1 MKQLIVL
8 FVIMAHLCS
17 CGGSGSNENKAET
30 SEEAIPSKEVS
41 KSVSFKYPL
50 DGAILS
56 SPLVIEM
63 EVEGMEIEPAG
74 EVNEG
79 KGHHHL
85 IIDNPFIENGV
96 VVPANETHIHYGLG
110 QIKAEINLEP
120 GKHTLTLQFAD
131 GVHVSY
137 GEKMSASIEIEIV
150 NQ

>member
-1 MKQLIVL
+1 MKQPIVL
-8 FVIMAHLCS
+8 LVIMVHLCS
-17 CGGSGSNENKAET
+17 CAGSGSNENKAET
-30 SEEAIPSKEVS
+30 TEEDTPSKEVT

-50 DGAILS
+50 DRAILS

-63 EVEGMEIEPAG
+63 KVEGMEIEPAG

-85 IIDNPFIENGV
+85 IINGPFIEKGV
-96 VVPANETHIHYGLG
+96 VVPANETHLHYGLG

-120 GKHTLTLQFAD
+120 GRHTLTLQFAD
-131 GVHVSY
+131 GIHVSY
-137 GEKMSASIEIEIV
+137 GEEMSATIEIEIV

>member
-8 FVIMAHLCS
+8 LVIMVHLCS

-30 SEEAIPSKEVS
+30 TEEATPSKEVT

-63 EVEGMEIEPAG
+63 AVEGMEIEPAG

-110 QIKAEINLEP
+110 QIKAEINLAP

-131 GVHVSY
+131 GVHVSF

>member
-1 MKQLIVL
+1 MKNPIVL
-8 FVIMAHLCS
+8 FVILAHLCS
-17 CGGSGSNENKAET
+17 CGNSGSNENKDEATEESTPAEVVT
-30 SEEAIPSKEVS
+30 
-41 KSVSFKYPL
+41 KSVSFKYPK
-50 DGAILS
+50 DGAKLS

-74 EVNEG
+74 EVIEG

-85 IIDNPFIENGV
+85 IIDGSYIEKGA

-110 QIKAEINLEP
+110 QTKAEISLEP
-120 GKHTLTLQFAD
+120 GKHSLTLQFAD

-137 GEKMSASIEIEIV
+137 GEEMSTTLEIEIV

>member
-1 MKQLIVL
+1 MKHLIVL
-8 FVIMAHLCS
+8 FVILILLCS
-17 CGGSGSNENKAET
+17 CGSSGSNEDKAET
-30 SEEAIPSKEVS
+30 AENATPTEVVT
-41 KSVSFKYPL
+41 KSVSFKYPQ
-50 DGAILS
+50 DGAKLS
-56 SPLVIEM
+56 SPLEIEM

-85 IIDNPFIENGV
+85 VIDGHFIEKGV
-96 VVPANETHIHYGLG
+96 VVPANETHIHYGQG
-110 QIKAEINLEP
+110 QTKVEISLEP

-137 GEKMSASIEIEIV
+137 GEEMSATVEIEIV

>member
-8 FVIMAHLCS
+8 FVILVLISS
-17 CGGSGSNENKAET
+17 CGGTRSNENEAET
-30 SEEAIPSKEVS
+30 VEEAATSKEVT
-41 KSVSFKYPL
+41 KSVSFKYPK

-63 EVEGMEIEPAG
+63 DVEGMEIEPAG
-74 EVNEG
+74 KVNEG

-85 IIDNPFIENGV
+85 IIDGSFIEKGV
-96 VVPANETHIHYGLG
+96 VVPVNETHIHYGQG
-110 QIKAEINLEP
+110 QTKAEINLES

-131 GVHVSY
+131 GTHASY
-137 GEKMSASIEIEIV
+137 GEEMSNTIEIEIT